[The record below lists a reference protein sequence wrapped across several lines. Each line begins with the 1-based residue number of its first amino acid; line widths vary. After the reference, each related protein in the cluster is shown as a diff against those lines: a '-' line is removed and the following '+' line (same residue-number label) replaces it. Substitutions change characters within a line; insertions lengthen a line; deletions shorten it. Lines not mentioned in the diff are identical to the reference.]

1 MWSNRIQVEGKSGPG
16 LVMPVLFPFLVATV
30 LAVWALYGSAL
41 NRTVSSINASFPTS
55 EFVVSPDSIR
65 G

>member
-1 MWSNRIQVEGKSGPG
+1 MWSNRVQVDGNSGPG
-16 LVMPVLFPFLVATV
+16 LVMPVLFPFLIAAV

-41 NRTVSSINASFPTS
+41 NRTVGSITENFPTS
-55 EFVVSPDSIR
+55 EFVVSPDSVR